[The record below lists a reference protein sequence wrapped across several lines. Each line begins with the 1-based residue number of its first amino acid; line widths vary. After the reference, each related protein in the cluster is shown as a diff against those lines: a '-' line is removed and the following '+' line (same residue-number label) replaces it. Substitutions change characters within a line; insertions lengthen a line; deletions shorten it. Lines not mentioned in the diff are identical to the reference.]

1 MTACSADG
9 ATPYLGTEW
18 ICLGFPVDT
27 IPRTHCFCVLGKLR
41 EHCVAAPFPLFL
53 SRLLFRVEYRV
64 QLDIFSGPLDLML
77 YLVKRHELDILD
89 LPIAQITRQFSELL
103 EVIEVLDF
111 DLIGDFV
118 VMASTLVEIKSR
130 MVLPRPE
137 EETLE
142 FVDNAEDPRS
152 DLVRQLIEYK
162 KYKDAAR
169 LLENHAAEWQE
180 HYPRLSDER
189 PVDAVDPSEDRIKEV
204 ELWDLVSALSRVLR
218 RNQTTSQTSIV
229 YDDTP
234 ISTYV
239 QRIYAKVMEQGRVA
253 FSSLFEGSTSKSK
266 IVGIFLAILEL
277 LRHYHLRAEQP
288 VAYGEIW
295 ILRPLEPIDNVSPPD
310 TEVPDTA
317 VEVTPE

>member
-1 MTACSADG
+1 
-9 ATPYLGTEW
+9 
-18 ICLGFPVDT
+18 
-27 IPRTHCFCVLGKLR
+27 
-41 EHCVAAPFPLFL
+41 
-53 SRLLFRVEYRV
+53 
-64 QLDIFSGPLDLML
+64 ML

-89 LPIAQITRQFSELL
+89 LPIARITRQFSDML
-103 EVIEVLDF
+103 EVIEVLDLDF
-111 DLIGDFV
+111 IGDFV

-137 EETLE
+137 E
-142 FVDNAEDPRS
+142 AEPDVPEGDDDPRS

-169 LLENHAAEWQE
+169 LLEEHAAEWQE

-189 PVDAVDPSEDRIKEV
+189 PAAGVDPSEDRIKEV
-204 ELWDLVSALSRVLR
+204 ELWDLVSALSRILR
-218 RNQTTSQTSIV
+218 RNPATNQTAII

-239 QRIYAKVMEQGRVA
+239 QRIHDLVMEHGRVS
-253 FSSLFEGSTSKSK
+253 FSSLFEGAFSKSK

-288 VAYGEIW
+288 VEYGEIW
-295 ILRPLEPIDNVSPPD
+295 VLPPLVKDEL
-310 TEVPDTA
+310 
-317 VEVTPE
+317 

>member
-1 MTACSADG
+1 MQSNITR
-9 ATPYLGTEW
+9 TPHLPQ
-18 ICLGFPVDT
+18 IDHFPMN
-27 IPRTHCFCVLGKLR
+27 
-41 EHCVAAPFPLFL
+41 
-53 SRLLFRVEYRV
+53 YRV
-64 QLDIFSGPLDLML
+64 QLDVFSGPLDLML

-89 LPIAQITRQFSELL
+89 LPIAKITRQFSDML
-103 EVIEVLDF
+103 EVIEVLDL

-137 EETLE
+137 EDVVEVPE
-142 FVDNAEDPRS
+142 GEDDPRS

-169 LLENHAAEWQE
+169 LLEEHAAEWQE

-189 PVDAVDPSEDRIKEV
+189 PVSGGDPSEDRIKEV
-204 ELWDLVSALSRVLR
+204 ELWDLVSALSRILR
-218 RNQTTSQTSIV
+218 RNPANNQTAII

-239 QRIYAKVMEQGRVA
+239 QRIHALVLERGRVA
-253 FSSLFEGSTSKSK
+253 FSSLFEGACSKSR

-288 VAYGEIW
+288 VEYGEIW
-295 ILRPLEPIDNVSPPD
+295 VLPPLEPVANV
-310 TEVPDTA
+310 
-317 VEVTPE
+317 PELASEA

>member
-1 MTACSADG
+1 M
-9 ATPYLGTEW
+9 
-18 ICLGFPVDT
+18 
-27 IPRTHCFCVLGKLR
+27 
-41 EHCVAAPFPLFL
+41 
-53 SRLLFRVEYRV
+53 EYRV

-89 LPIAQITRQFSELL
+89 LPIATITRQFVELMEAL
-103 EVIEVLDF
+103 EVLDL
-111 DLIGDFV
+111 DQIGDFV

-130 MVLPRPE
+130 LVLPRPE
-137 EETLE
+137 E
-142 FVDNAEDPRS
+142 AEPDVPDGQDDPRS

-169 LLENHAAEWQE
+169 LLEEHAAVWQE

-189 PVDAVDPSEDRIKEV
+189 PVDQGDPSEDRIKEV
-204 ELWDLVSALSRVLR
+204 ELWDLVSALSRILR
-218 RNQTTSQTSIV
+218 RNPTTNQSSIV

-239 QRIYAKVMEQGRVA
+239 QRIYALVLEQGRVA
-253 FSSLFEGSTSKSK
+253 FSSLFDGVSSRSK

-288 VAYGEIW
+288 VDYGEIW
-295 ILRPLEPIDNVSPPD
+295 VLPPLNPLPVELANTPTTDQLIHTEIKQADEVNHPP
-310 TEVPDTA
+310 A
-317 VEVTPE
+317 N

>member
-1 MTACSADG
+1 M
-9 ATPYLGTEW
+9 
-18 ICLGFPVDT
+18 
-27 IPRTHCFCVLGKLR
+27 
-41 EHCVAAPFPLFL
+41 
-53 SRLLFRVEYRV
+53 EYRV
-64 QLDIFSGPLDLML
+64 QLEVFSGPLDLLL
-77 YLVKRHELDILD
+77 YLVKRHELDIVD
-89 LPIAQITRQFSELL
+89 LPIARITRQFSELL

-137 EETLE
+137 EEE
-142 FVDNAEDPRS
+142 ADVPDDSEDPRS

-162 KYKDAAR
+162 KYKDASR
-169 LLENHAAEWQE
+169 LLENQAAEWQE
-180 HYPRLSDER
+180 HYPRLSDEQ

-204 ELWDLVSALSRVLR
+204 ELWDLVSALSRILR
-218 RNQTTSQTSIV
+218 RSPVANQTAII

-239 QRIYAKVMEQGRVA
+239 QRIYQLVMEQGKVT
-253 FSSLFEGSTSKSK
+253 FSSLFEGANAKSK

-288 VAYGEIW
+288 QDYGEIW
-295 ILRPLEPIDNVSPPD
+295 VLAPLEP
-310 TEVPDTA
+310 
-317 VEVTPE
+317 VTDVAEIPSDFSE

>member
-1 MTACSADG
+1 M
-9 ATPYLGTEW
+9 
-18 ICLGFPVDT
+18 
-27 IPRTHCFCVLGKLR
+27 
-41 EHCVAAPFPLFL
+41 
-53 SRLLFRVEYRV
+53 EYRV
-64 QLDIFSGPLDLML
+64 QLDVFSGPLDLML
-77 YLVKRHELDILD
+77 YLVKRHELDITD
-89 LPIAQITRQFSELL
+89 LPIARITRQFTELL

-111 DLIGDFV
+111 DMIGDFV

-137 EETLE
+137 EEE
-142 FVDNAEDPRS
+142 PVAPDEVEDPRS

-162 KYKDAAR
+162 KYKDASK

-189 PVDAVDPSEDRIKEV
+189 PVESGDPSEDRIKEV
-204 ELWDLVSALSRVLR
+204 ELWDLVSALSRILR
-218 RNQTTSQTSIV
+218 RSPETNQTAIV

-239 QRIYAKVMEQGRVA
+239 QRIHALVLERGRVT
-253 FSSLFEGSTSKSK
+253 FSSLFEGAYSKSK

-288 VAYGEIW
+288 VEYGEIW
-295 ILRPLEPIDNVSPPD
+295 VLPPLDPVVNVA
-310 TEVPDTA
+310 EVDK
-317 VEVTPE
+317 

>member
-1 MTACSADG
+1 M
-9 ATPYLGTEW
+9 
-18 ICLGFPVDT
+18 
-27 IPRTHCFCVLGKLR
+27 
-41 EHCVAAPFPLFL
+41 
-53 SRLLFRVEYRV
+53 EYRV
-64 QLDIFSGPLDLML
+64 QLDVFSGPLDLLL
-77 YLVKRHELDILD
+77 YLVKRHELDIVD
-89 LPIAQITRQFSELL
+89 LPIAQITRQFSDLL

-137 EETLE
+137 EEVLE
-142 FVDNAEDPRS
+142 ISDGAEDPRS

-162 KYKDAAR
+162 KYKDASR

-189 PVDAVDPSEDRIKEV
+189 PVETVDPSEDRIKEV
-204 ELWDLVSALSRVLR
+204 ELWDLVSALSRILR
-218 RNQTTSQTSIV
+218 RSPTTNQTSIV

-239 QRIYAKVMEQGRVA
+239 QRIHALVLEQGRVS
-253 FSSLFEGSTSKSK
+253 FSSLFEGANAKSK

-277 LRHYHLRAEQP
+277 LRHYHLRAEQL
-288 VAYGEIW
+288 ADFGEIW
-295 ILRPLEPIDNVSPPD
+295 VLPPLEPVATVSD
-310 TEVPDTA
+310 LDSA
-317 VEVTPE
+317 SQPEA

>member
-1 MTACSADG
+1 MN
-9 ATPYLGTEW
+9 
-18 ICLGFPVDT
+18 
-27 IPRTHCFCVLGKLR
+27 
-41 EHCVAAPFPLFL
+41 
-53 SRLLFRVEYRV
+53 YRV
-64 QLDIFSGPLDLML
+64 QLDVFSGPLDLML

-89 LPIAQITRQFSELL
+89 LPIAKITRQFSDML
-103 EVIEVLDF
+103 EVIEVLDL

-137 EETLE
+137 EDVVEVPE
-142 FVDNAEDPRS
+142 GEDDPRS

-169 LLENHAAEWQE
+169 LLEEHAAEWQE

-189 PVDAVDPSEDRIKEV
+189 PVSGGDPSEDRIKEV
-204 ELWDLVSALSRVLR
+204 ELWDLVSALSRILR
-218 RNQTTSQTSIV
+218 RSPATNQTAII

-239 QRIYAKVMEQGRVA
+239 QRIHDLVMQQGRVA
-253 FSSLFEGSTSKSK
+253 FSSLFADACSKSK

-288 VAYGEIW
+288 VEYGEIW
-295 ILRPLEPIDNVSPPD
+295 VLPPLEPAVNVP
-310 TEVPDTA
+310 EVA
-317 VEVTPE
+317 AEA